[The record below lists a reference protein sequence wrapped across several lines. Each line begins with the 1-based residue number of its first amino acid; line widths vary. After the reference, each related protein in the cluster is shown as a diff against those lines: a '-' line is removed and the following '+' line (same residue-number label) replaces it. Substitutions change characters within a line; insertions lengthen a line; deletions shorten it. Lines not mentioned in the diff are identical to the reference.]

1 MSRVFQRTGRTGYYL
16 GVAVPRS
23 LRSQYSK
30 SEVVR
35 KLGNTHKAAIAI
47 RSKVESEIQREF
59 GAALNTLTLAEKIA
73 TAYKDESLGKLP
85 AEEKENIKNSYPL
98 ELDKHGN
105 PTDQATAALWLSLD
119 GKNTWQQWVNRRIA
133 VEGVSKSTIIN
144 WRSRLKS
151 LAEWAKTDYLA
162 ELTKRKAIEYKE
174 FMLHEGKQPSSVK
187 NAIGCFN
194 GFWNWAIDNDLIQTN
209 VWSGLKKRLPDA
221 EKKPLPD
228 KEVFNAAT
236 RKAATTSANR
246 KTKDY
251 QFLIQRYTGCRQGEA
266 AGLRHCDVDLKEKV
280 IHFKQWEKI
289 VTYEKL
295 RGGKRK
301 EKQIRNF
308 KTGHKDER
316 SLPMS
321 CDLFEAIK
329 DMKLIKSDDP
339 IWPLRYKSTND
350 SWGAHWV
357 SDYPNKY
364 KLRSHD
370 LRRYAVTKLTLS
382 GVTPFIIFEITRHK
396 IEGMSEVVSMYT
408 RPSTKELREAMELL
422 K

>member
-1 MSRVFQRTGRTGYYL
+1 M
-16 GVAVPRS
+16 PRS
-23 LRSQYSK
+23 LRSEYSK

-47 RSKVESEIQREF
+47 RSKVESQIQREF
-59 GAALNTLTLAEKIA
+59 GAALNTLSLVEKIE
-73 TAYKDESLGKLP
+73 TTYNQESLKSLP
-85 AEEKENIKNSYPL
+85 EEDKENIRSAYPID
-98 ELDKHGN
+98 LDEKGN
-105 PTDQATAALWLSLD
+105 PTDPATAALWLSLD
-119 GKNTWQQWVNRRIA
+119 GKSTWQQWVNRRIA

-162 ELTKRKAIEYKE
+162 ELTKKKAIEYKE

-221 EKKPLPD
+221 EKKPIPD
-228 KEVFNAAT
+228 KTVFDAAT
-236 RKAATTSANR
+236 KKASTTTANR
-246 KTKDY
+246 KNKDY

-289 VTYEKL
+289 VTYGKL
-295 RGGKRK
+295 RGGQRK
-301 EKQIRNF
+301 ETQIRKF
-308 KTGHKDER
+308 KTGTKDER

-321 CDLFEAIK
+321 FALFEAIK
-329 DMKLIKSDDP
+329 DMEINQSDDP
-339 IWPLRYKSTND
+339 IWPLRYKATND

-396 IEGMSEVVSMYT
+396 IEGMSEVVSLYT

>member
-1 MSRVFQRTGRTGYYL
+1 MSRVFQRKGRTGYYL

-35 KLGNTHKAAIAI
+35 KLGNTHKAAISI
-47 RSKVESEIQREF
+47 RSKVEAEIQRDF
-59 GAALNTLTLAEKIA
+59 GAALNTLTLVEKIE
-73 TAYKDESLGKLP
+73 TSYKDESLEKLP
-85 AEEKENIKNSYPL
+85 TEEKENIKSVYPL
-98 ELDKHGN
+98 ELDEQGN

-119 GKNTWQQWVNRRIA
+119 GKSTWQQWVNRRIA

-162 ELTKRKAIEYKE
+162 DLSKKKAIGYKE
-174 FMLHEGKQPSSVK
+174 FMLYEGKQPSSVK

-194 GFWNWAIDNDLIQTN
+194 GFWNWAIDNDLIETN
-209 VWSGLKKRLPDA
+209 IWSGLKKRLPDA

-228 KEVFNAAT
+228 KEIFKTAT
-236 RKAATTSANR
+236 RKAATITANR

-251 QFLIQRYTGCRQGEA
+251 QFLIQRFTGCRQGEA
-266 AGLRHCDVDLKEKV
+266 AGLRHCDIDLEDKV
-280 IHFKQWEKI
+280 IHFKQWEK
-289 VTYEKL
+289 VVKYEKL

-301 EKQIRNF
+301 ETQVRKC
-308 KTGHKDER
+308 KTGFKDER
-316 SLPMS
+316 SLPIS
-321 CDLFEAIK
+321 SELFEAIK
-329 DMKLIKSDDP
+329 DMDLNQSDDP

-357 SDYPNKY
+357 SEYPNKY

-408 RPSTKELREAMELL
+408 RPSTKELKEAMELL